1 MPDLNE
7 ILSDTIAAV
16 EEMKRNGVTHVEVS
30 KATLDELGR
39 KPRPAAAPAKPA
51 AAPLT
56 QRPKAVPAPT
66 APAVPVVAATG
77 DWTELQAKTM
87 ACVKCR
93 ELAGCRQ
100 NVVFGVGNQ
109 QAELMFIGEA
119 PGADEDEQ
127 GEPFVGRAGQLLTKI
142 IEAMGLKREEVYIAN
157 VLKCRPPE
165 NRKPLPDEM
174 TNCLPFLLRQ
184 IELIQP
190 KIIVALGA
198 TAMQGLV
205 NVDLGITK
213 MRGTWYDYK
222 GIPVMP
228 TFHPAY
234 LLRNPPAKRPVWDD
248 MKAVVA
254 KLGRELPPQSR

>member
-1 MPDLNE
+1 
-7 ILSDTIAAV
+7 
-16 EEMKRNGVTHVEVS
+16 
-30 KATLDELGR
+30 
-39 KPRPAAAPAKPA
+39 
-51 AAPLT
+51 
-56 QRPKAVPAPT
+56 
-66 APAVPVVAATG
+66 
-77 DWTELQAKTM
+77 M
-87 ACVKCR
+87 ACTKCR
-93 ELAGCRQ
+93 ELSRCRQ

-109 QAELMFIGEA
+109 QAEMMYIGEP
-119 PGADEDEQ
+119 PGADEYEQ
-127 GEPFVGRAGQLLTKI
+127 GEPYVGRAGQLLTKI

-254 KLGRELPPQSR
+254 KLGRELPPQSK